1 MRIAILIKILYIF
14 AGLVIIVGIIM
25 LLSNQTASPR
35 FNNRNGGSQ
44 VTWNGS
50 QVIFVGVC
58 MSIIGLYIQRKDA
71 QK

>member
-1 MRIAILIKILYIF
+1 MRVTMLIKFLYIF

-35 FNNRNGGSQ
+35 FNNGRSEL
-44 VTWNGS
+44 TWNGS
-50 QVIFVGVC
+50 QVIFLGVC